1 MLAVGTAAPLGT
13 AERYAVNSA
22 IALLTLTMERSR
34 ALQEAEQRL
43 GAAVLKM
50 LLVGEGEHARAVAGQ
65 LYGGLLDAPMRVIV
79 AEPAS
84 AAAAA
89 RFAQEGIAAVQ
100 SAQSRRAASGAH
112 RVRGPAV
119 VSRPRRVSGARG

>member
-1 MLAVGTAAPLGT
+1 MH
-13 AERYAVNSA
+13 SA

-50 LLVGEGEHARAVAGQ
+50 LLAGEADHARAVAGR

-79 AEPAS
+79 AEPVAPGRLAS
-84 AAAAA
+84 QDDAAGGAGRAA
-89 RFAQEGIAAVQ
+89 RP
-100 SAQSRRAASGAH
+100 SG
-112 RVRGPAV
+112 G
-119 VSRPRRVSGARG
+119 